1 MSQTATQPSGL
12 HFRVLNPAVGAEV
25 IGLDVT
31 QPIGAEDAAALRDA
45 FRRHHLLLVRG
56 QSPTTAQQTAFAD
69 VFGRVTLREKNV
81 IRNAEDQAQ
90 HVSNVRDDGLFGKG
104 DLDFHLDQLFQPMP
118 LSALILTALELPSK
132 GGDTIFV
139 NAMAAVEKMPAE
151 LRARIAGLR
160 CLNAYTFAG
169 ALAKDWNV
177 HDAATAGQVQEHPML
192 WRDPE
197 SGRHA
202 LWVNKL
208 TTLGVVGMPEEEG
221 RALIAEVRRYL
232 YDDSISYRHQ
242 WRLGDM
248 LLWDNLRLQ
257 HARTPFDAAE
267 PRTLRRTPIL

>member
-1 MSQTATQPSGL
+1 MSQAMQVQSGL
-12 HFRVLNPAVGAEV
+12 SFRVLNAAVGAEV
-25 IGLDVT
+25 LGLDLSR
-31 QPIGAEDAAALRDA
+31 PIGAADAEALRDA

-56 QSPTTAQQTAFAD
+56 QVPTTAQQTAFAD
-69 VFGRVTLREKNV
+69 VFGRVTLREKNTV
-81 IRNAEDQAQ
+81 KNAEDNAQ
-90 HVSNVRDDGLFGKG
+90 HVSNVRDDGLFGMG

-118 LSALILTALELPSK
+118 LTALILTALELPSK

-139 NAMAAVEKMPAE
+139 NAMAAVEKMPAA
-151 LRARIAGLR
+151 LRARIADLK

-177 HDAATAGQVQEHPML
+177 KDASVAGMTQEHPML

-208 TTLGVVGMPEEEG
+208 TTLGVVGLSDEEG

-232 YDDSISYRHQ
+232 YDDSITYRHQ

-267 PRTLRRTPIL
+267 PRTLRRTPIV